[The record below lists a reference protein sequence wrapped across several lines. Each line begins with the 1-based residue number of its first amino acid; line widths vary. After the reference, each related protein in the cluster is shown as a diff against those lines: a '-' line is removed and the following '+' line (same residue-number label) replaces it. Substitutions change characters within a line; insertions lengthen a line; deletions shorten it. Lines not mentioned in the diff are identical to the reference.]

1 MFDVLII
8 GGGMVGT
15 CCAYECATHGLRTV
29 LLERQDPA
37 SGASGRGGG
46 LLLKGATDLFS
57 PEIVPHLLANQ
68 QLLEHFLL
76 NTGADVEYDRG
87 GSLYIA
93 FEEDWTFTQ
102 DQVQQMCAA
111 GLTAEL
117 WDTVKLQSALPVL
130 THKAVGG
137 RFIESDAQLSS
148 PKLALAFAQAAR
160 NAGTELRTNS
170 GVHRFVHD
178 ENGAITGVHTQ
189 LETISARYFILA
201 TNAYSARLWPSLES
215 VVTPTRG
222 QALLTAPLPKS
233 FPFVCATDYDLQ
245 YWRQTRSGQI
255 LFGGCRRL
263 ELGNPFGKGT
273 DSTETTPEVQEGL
286 KEALLSL
293 FPEWRSAIRFERSWA
308 GTMGFTPDCKPLI
321 GRLPGHENV
330 LIGAGFSGNGLPLVC
345 ITAHMLR
352 ELIVHGS
359 TTLPI
364 SLFDPNRFLS
374 KERVDLG

>member
-29 LLERQDPA
+29 LLERQDLA

-46 LLLKGATDLFS
+46 LLLKGATDLFA
-57 PEIVPHLLANQ
+57 PQIVPHLLANQ
-68 QLLEHFLL
+68 RLLEHFLQ
-76 NTGADVEYDRG
+76 NTGADVEYAPG

-93 FEEDWTFTQ
+93 FEQDWAFTQ
-102 DQVQQMCAA
+102 DKVQQMCSA

-117 WDTVKLQSALPVL
+117 WDTVELRSALPVL

-137 RFIESDAQLSS
+137 RFIESDAQLS
-148 PKLALAFAQAAR
+148 PPRLVLAFAQAAR
-160 NAGTELRTNS
+160 QAGAEIRTNTA
-170 GVHRFVHD
+170 VHGFVRNKHG
-178 ENGAITGVHTQ
+178 EITGVQTPD
-189 LETISARYFILA
+189 ETISAKYLILA
-201 TNAYSARLWPSLES
+201 TNAYSARLWPLLES

-263 ELGNPFGKGT
+263 DVENPFGKET
-273 DSTETTPEVQEGL
+273 DSTETTPEVQDGL
-286 KEALLSL
+286 REALLSL
-293 FPEWRSAIRFERSWA
+293 FPEWRGAIKFEKSWA
-308 GTMGFTPDCKPLI
+308 GTMGFTPDYKPFI

-330 LIGAGFSGNGLPLVC
+330 LLGAGFSGNGLPLVC
-345 ITAHMLR
+345 ITGSLLR
-352 ELIVHGS
+352 ELIIQGS
-359 TTLPI
+359 TSLPL
-364 SLFDPNRFLS
+364 STFDPGRFLLQ
-374 KERVDLG
+374 ERQDLV

>member
-15 CCAYECATHGLRTV
+15 CCAYECATHGLRTG
-29 LLERQDPA
+29 LLERQDLA

-57 PEIVPHLLANQ
+57 PEIVPHLLVNQ
-68 QLLEHFLL
+68 QLLEHFLQ
-76 NTGADVEYDRG
+76 NTGADVEYVRG

-102 DQVQQMCAA
+102 DQVQQMCSA

-117 WDTVKLQSALPVL
+117 WDAIQLRSALPML
-130 THKAVGG
+130 TREAVGG
-137 RFIESDAQLSS
+137 RFIASDAQLS
-148 PKLALAFAQAAR
+148 PPLLALAFAQAAR
-160 NAGTELRTNS
+160 QAGAELRTNIAVS
-170 GVHRFVHD
+170 GFVRNKQG
-178 ENGAITGVHTQ
+178 EITGVQTQ
-189 LETISARYFILA
+189 DETISARYVILA
-201 TNAYSARLWPSLES
+201 TNAYSARLWPPLEP

-222 QALLTAPLPKS
+222 QALLTAPLPLA

-293 FPEWRSAIRFERSWA
+293 FPEWRGAIKFERSWA
-308 GTMGFTPDCKPLI
+308 GTMGFTPDYKPLI

-330 LIGAGFSGNGLPLVC
+330 LIGAGFSGNGLPMAC
-345 ITAHMLR
+345 ITAYLLR
-352 ELIVHGS
+352 ELIVQGS
-359 TTLPI
+359 TLL
-364 SLFDPNRFLS
+364 SLSTFDPGRFFA
-374 KERVDLG
+374 KECWESV